1 MGADTLEA
9 IMERAPVAPQVMSV
23 PDAGWG
29 ASRIESRYTTLMQSA
44 AVRSLVRQGGRVFV
58 ATEGRGADLIE
69 ALITLGHRDFAEK
82 RIQETRAKWPAIRA
96 RHVGLR
102 LHGFGRLQT
111 NKAGGAVDL
120 FDALESLDRERLAR
134 RLHWI
139 ASTGRRLPDL
149 YVQVN
154 TGSEP
159 QKGGLL
165 PEAADGFVA
174 WCRGEL
180 GLTLVGAMAIPPR
193 QQDPLPHFRWLRAF
207 ADRNRLA
214 ECVMG
219 MSADYAAAIACG
231 ATAIRVGRAMFAAE
245 AQANAI

>member
-1 MGADTLEA
+1 MGAGILEATLER
-9 IMERAPVAPQVMSV
+9 MPVV
-23 PDAGWG
+23 PPVVSASDAGWD
-29 ASRIESRYTTLMQSA
+29 ASRIEARYTTLMESA
-44 AVRSLVRQGGRVFV
+44 AVRSLLRRGGRVFV
-58 ATEGRGADLIE
+58 ATEGRGADLID

-82 RIQETRAKWPAIRA
+82 RVQETRAKWPAIRA

-111 NKAGGAVDL
+111 NKAGGAADM
-120 FDALESLDRERLAR
+120 FDALENLDRERLAR

-139 ASTGRRLPDL
+139 AGTGRRLPDL

-219 MSADYAAAIACG
+219 MSVDYAAAIACG
-231 ATAIRVGRAMFAAE
+231 ATAVRVGRAVFAAE
-245 AQANAI
+245 AHANAI